1 MPKKKKSTGT
11 SPAAGYAEDPGDAEL
26 SAVASAGAWTKVQP
40 WFQRKGGV
48 ADDSKIALREADG
61 DRNVV
66 AISGLSKGEAI
77 FRVPAQI
84 WFTAEGLSSHE
95 AGRAVLKWAE
105 HASEEVGLSAEHVE
119 LCLLAVLIL
128 LEGAKTGFWSDY
140 IAALPWSTSLPL
152 SWTLE
157 RLSTLNGAAPQ
168 WQIQEKKRELARA
181 YSSVADSLQAA
192 AKNAFQSACPN
203 SNMFIKA
210 FSLAHSR
217 AMGIRSVG
225 DQGRRW
231 NLAML
236 PFVDMLNHSRQPEVG
251 WDVVRTKDAGLCVV
265 GRTLCDV
272 KAGTE
277 LRIRYQFASAQAF
290 FATYGF
296 VEAVEEVRPTE
307 LRLAIDSGG
316 GPAVLNVTSA
326 QSLRK
331 LLSRCRVKVA
341 TSEELKG
348 ARDLEDAARFPLSQ
362 RCEIAAFRHLQD
374 LVQQRVQEPQMW
386 SDGVDGMVRRL
397 RDADGTGWRRLNNF
411 VQSVLESIQEPG
423 NELTAARLAVLAH
436 SRMPICT
443 GDVQRKKSQSDTFV
457 SQKMSIRDEGGE
469 KGRGYFANR
478 SISAGELL
486 LSEEPHVFNP
496 DDDDFGAVA
505 AVHVLAAEEE
515 GSELRVAAAES
526 EGISEAEAFR
536 WLSGIP
542 SLTKERAAKALA
554 AARNNGFCTSLQST
568 GEEVWL
574 LFRKLSVFNHSC
586 WPSCSVY
593 RDPSTGI
600 SHVLAIRPVDKGT
613 ELTIHYTDD
622 LILLPKELRKAF
634 LPGRFGFAC
643 ECDRCEE
650 EDQAAAKVE
659 NLLLKHAEGRSDT
672 WQEETQLAHAM
683 KTAHAGL
690 CKMRQERGRPAGFVY
705 RDFDNWENALA
716 SVDSALPKIVAYGAS
731 THWARHHA
739 RGLRCLAL
747 EAVERDAI
755 GYLALAEHAAAAW
768 QLLPRYCDAMR
779 LLHQRLRKVKSRLP
793 EALQHRLC
801 EKANDLYAESLQGLE
816 RDMAKLEVWL
826 KQAGAISSQ
835 PAGSE

>member
-826 KQAGAISSQ
+826 KQADRKSVV
-835 PAGSE
+835 

>member
-397 RDADGTGWRRLNNF
+397 CDADGTGWRRLNNF

-536 WLSGIP
+536 WLSGIS

-613 ELTIHYTDD
+613 ELTIHYADD

>member
-411 VQSVLESIQEPG
+411 VQSVLESIQEPR